1 MPIDVAKV
9 LCKDGI
15 EKLPGNVVEEA
26 LSTLARCLSIAGT
39 STDAPIPTAVEE
51 SSWPHDHHT
60 LSDDAPP
67 IASGDRRGNIR
78 IVQYQDESQIGDVMR
93 LITKDLS
100 EPYSIYTYRY
110 FIHNWPQFCLLAQ
123 DTVTDQFVGVIVC
136 KMERTPSVNKMR
148 GYIAML
154 AVDEAYRKMGV
165 GTKLVHRTIELM
177 VEERCDE
184 VALETEV
191 SNVNAQRLYLN
202 LGFIK
207 EKRLFRY
214 YLNGVDAFRLKLYF
228 SPPGVGL
235 EAQQWAAQEV
245 S

>member
-1 MPIDVAKV
+1 MSVGVVKGSCQGGVDKQS
-9 LCKDGI
+9 D
-15 EKLPGNVVEEA
+15 NVVDNA
-26 LSTLARCLSIAGT
+26 LSTLARCLSIAST
-39 STDAPIPTAVEE
+39 SNESSIPGAVEE

-67 IASGDRRGNIR
+67 IPAGDRRNNIR

-123 DTVTDQFVGVIVC
+123 DITTDQYVGVIVC
-136 KMERTPSVNKMR
+136 KMEKTLALKKIR

-177 VEERCDE
+177 VEEQCDE

-202 LGFIK
+202 LGFVK

-228 SPPGVGL
+228 TAPGSGPA
-235 EAQQWAAQEV
+235 AQQWAAQEV
-245 S
+245 A